1 MIVPFCKLFAIKIDS
16 TPDSNVWIA
25 LSILGIIPPV
35 IILFSIFVFA
45 SLIVRVASV
54 LSFSIT
60 PGTQSYIL
68 IFRLLVS

>member
-35 IILFSIFVFA
+35 IILFFNFCFA

-54 LSFSIT
+54 LSFQLHQ
-60 PGTQSYIL
+60 GHQSYIL